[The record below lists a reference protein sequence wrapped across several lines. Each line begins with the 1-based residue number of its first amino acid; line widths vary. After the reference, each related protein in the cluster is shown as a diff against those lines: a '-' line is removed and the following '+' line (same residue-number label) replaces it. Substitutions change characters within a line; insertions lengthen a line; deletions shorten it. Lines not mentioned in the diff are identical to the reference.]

1 MNKQNDKSGNYFLAP
16 KSIFS
21 LGLSSGEI
29 TLYLYLMFCEDR
41 NTYKCYPSYSTIG
54 KATKMSNNTVRKY
67 VESLERRGLIFTEHT
82 TVITKDGRAHNGS
95 LRYTINPIQP
105 IEEMYFQKQ
114 LREANTRRKLI
125 EYERRKQNEKVN
137 V

>member
-1 MNKQNDKSGNYFLAP
+1 MNKQIDKSGSNFLAP
-16 KSIFS
+16 KSIFN

-41 NTYKCYPSYSTIG
+41 TTYKCYPSYSTIG
-54 KATKMSNNTVRKY
+54 KATGMSNNTVRKY
-67 VESLERRGLIFTEHT
+67 VESLEKRGLISIEHT

-114 LREANTRRKLI
+114 LKQANARRNLI

>member
-54 KATKMSNNTVRKY
+54 KATGMSNNTVRKY

-82 TVITKDGRAHNGS
+82 TVITKDGRTHNGS

-105 IEEMYFQKQ
+105 IEEMYFQRQ

-125 EYERRKQNEKVN
+125 EFERRKQNEKVN

>member
-1 MNKQNDKSGNYFLAP
+1 
-16 KSIFS
+16 
-21 LGLSSGEI
+21 
-29 TLYLYLMFCEDR
+29 
-41 NTYKCYPSYSTIG
+41 
-54 KATKMSNNTVRKY
+54 MSNNTVRKY

-82 TVITKDGRAHNGS
+82 TVITKDGRTHNGS

-105 IEEMYFQKQ
+105 IEEMYFQRQ

-125 EYERRKQNEKVN
+125 EFERRKQNEKVN

>member
-1 MNKQNDKSGNYFLAP
+1 MNKRIDNPGSYFPMP
-16 KSIFS
+16 KSIFN

-29 TLYLYLMFCEDR
+29 LVYLYLMFCEDR
-41 NTYKCYPSYSTIG
+41 EIFKCHPSYATIG
-54 KATKMSNNTVRKY
+54 KAIGMSNNTVKKY
-67 VESLERRGLIFTEHT
+67 VESLENKGLIFTEHT
-82 TVITKDGRAHNGS
+82 TIKTQDGRVHNGS

-114 LREANTRRKLI
+114 LRQANARLRFI